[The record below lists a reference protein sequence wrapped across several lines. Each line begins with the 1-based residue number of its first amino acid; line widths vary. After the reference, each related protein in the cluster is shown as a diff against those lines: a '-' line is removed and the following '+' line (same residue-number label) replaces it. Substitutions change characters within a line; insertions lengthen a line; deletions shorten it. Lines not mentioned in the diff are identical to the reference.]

1 MAKAAQVGGF
11 LKREELKKLLI
22 EAIRLKEITRA
33 GWIRAGVKQPESVA
47 AHSWGVAWLVLV
59 LSPKKINRDRAV
71 AIAVLHDLA
80 EVHAGDITPHDGI
93 TRKEKNDLE
102 AQAIEELFRN
112 QPELAE
118 LHTLWQEYVNGESP
132 EARFVKACDKLD
144 MALQAERYTSIDDS
158 LDLKEFIDSALAKLE
173 GSDLIDLV
181 D

>member
-1 MAKAAQVGGF
+1 MT
-11 LKREELKKLLI
+11 RDELKKLLI
-22 EAIRLKEITRA
+22 ESIRLKEVTRA

-59 LSPKKINRDRAV
+59 LSPVKINRDRAV

-93 TRKEKNDLE
+93 THGEKKNLE
-102 AQAIEELFRN
+102 AQAIESLFKN
-112 QPELAE
+112 QPEFSE
-118 LHTLWQEYVNGESP
+118 LHSLWQEYVNGESP

-144 MALQAERYTSIDDS
+144 MALQAERYAAIDDS